1 MNIFQEWAKK
11 VYWFLP
17 TKDEQVKY
25 REEELQSIQREYM
38 EVLSKLVAFGEE
50 MGNAEDKLVATFS
63 TEQHRM
69 WLNLKVLAQK
79 SQFQSTRKSHFDS
92 RLKEIPQE
100 IKEIIVKEGKLYSV
114 SLKLTN
120 I

>member
-11 VYWFLP
+11 VWWFIP

-25 REEELQSIQREYM
+25 REEELDSIKREYM
-38 EVLSKLVAFGEE
+38 EVLSKLVMFGEE

-63 TEQHRM
+63 TEQHQM
-69 WLNLKVLAQK
+69 WLDLKVLSQK
-79 SQFQSTRKSHFDS
+79 ANFENTRKTHFDN

-100 IKEIIVKEGKLYSV
+100 INELRI
-114 SLKLTN
+114 
-120 I
+120 

>member
-1 MNIFQEWAKK
+1 MNIFQELAKK

-17 TKDEQVKY
+17 TKDDQVKY
-25 REEELQSIQREYM
+25 REEELQSIQREYT
-38 EVLSKLVAFGEE
+38 EVLSKLVMFGEE

-69 WLNLKVLAQK
+69 WLDLKVLAQK
-79 SQFQSTRKSHFDS
+79 SHFQNVRKTHFDE

-100 IKEIIVKEGKLYSV
+100 INE
-114 SLKLTN
+114 LKA
-120 I
+120 